1 MRIPLD
7 RRSLAE
13 RSQAGS
19 APGSLAR
26 RELDEAAYTDGM
38 RPILHVRPEPP
49 GILPPR
55 RPGRAAFIGGLL
67 LKLSE
72 RIVAGDTV
80 VFGDDQDPTTFY
92 LLPDRI
98 RLRTE
103 EDGEPS
109 FLFVTYPSEGAGDD
123 AFGADPQ
130 GLLRLRLVADVTPER
145 KQRVREALR
154 RRLMRLAEMGRIDR
168 TLIAEPRLCAPSWAG
183 GRVRLHLDD
192 GAVTGRVIASD
203 PIDEPA
209 ELGATLDVQLG
220 AHAAA
225 VQAAL
230 AAGSASCR
238 ISISLTYAAR
248 LSASVRMFAD
258 GASIKDDLWRSA
270 RAYRTDRQAN
280 KLVRHSHDLE
290 ELSPAAL
297 RRESAA
303 SDAEVIALVR
313 EDVVAEV
320 VSRHLWLPDTTTGMT
335 TFHVSDDGAERE
347 EPGELLAPD
356 QLAHLAHDR
365 FVKRVK
371 EAFFEG
377 EPSAGPPLPADE
389 LRLREDDAAGEALE
403 AEVWDGIVWR
413 VHESSTPL
421 GQVVPE
427 AVRPRGMYHA
437 QSTGSFYS
445 ARAGEPGFLIHVRAL
460 VVVRGEWSKAWLYLR
475 ARGEP
480 SGAIASFSFSKKRRG
495 AALWVRPSLA
505 EPTDGYE
512 YRVVWRAETGE
523 VLEGHWR
530 PATAS
535 FLLVHETPRQRWT
548 EVIMRRAAA
557 FGDEL
562 EAIRVDL
569 ECRHRFDAEES
580 NGPMSY
586 DAISPGTATVVA
598 RSAWGEGVQRASFVF
613 TARSEDKASR
623 VWRLRAMEGA
633 ELHYR
638 YTFVYKDG
646 WSTTFPVGGGFTPVG
661 PDRVLRVGEPYS
673 FSVLVLPALRL
684 PEDAERL
691 DVRLVYKDPIIHV
704 QKTAH
709 FVFDEERWGEQR
721 WSAGAMSRG
730 PHRYDVEIVYHL
742 ADGTHLRR
750 TYAQLQDEAL
760 VVRTPDTM
768 DFETRRTRD

>member
-1 MRIPLD
+1 M
-7 RRSLAE
+7 
-13 RSQAGS
+13 
-19 APGSLAR
+19 
-26 RELDEAAYTDGM
+26 
-38 RPILHVRPEPP
+38 
-49 GILPPR
+49 
-55 RPGRAAFIGGLL
+55 

-72 RIVAGDTV
+72 RIVACDSV
-80 VFGDDQDPTTFY
+80 VFGDDQDPTTYY
-92 LLPDRI
+92 LFPDRI
-98 RLRTE
+98 RLRNE

-109 FLFVTYPSEGAGDD
+109 FLFVTYPSEAGE
-123 AFGADPQ
+123 AFGGEPQ
-130 GLLRLRLVADVTPER
+130 GLLRLRLVADMTPER
-145 KQRVREALR
+145 KQRLREVLR
-154 RRLMRLAEMGRIDR
+154 RRLMRLAEMGRLDR

-183 GRVRLHLDD
+183 GRVRLHLDG
-192 GAVTGRVIASD
+192 GAAAGGSPRSVAGRVIASD
-203 PIDEPA
+203 PIDEPI

-225 VQAAL
+225 VQEAL
-230 AAGSASCR
+230 TSGSSSCR
-238 ISISLTYAAR
+238 VSISLSYPAR
-248 LSASVRMFAD
+248 MSTSVRIFAD
-258 GASIKDDLWRSA
+258 GASLKDDLWRSA
-270 RAYRTDRQAN
+270 RAYRIDRQAN
-280 KLVRHSHDLE
+280 KLIRHSHDLE

-303 SDAEVIALVR
+303 SDAEVVALVR
-313 EDVVAEV
+313 EDVLAEV
-320 VSRHLWLPDTTTGMT
+320 VSRHLWVPDVTSGMT
-335 TFHVSDDGAERE
+335 TFHLGDDGVERE
-347 EPGELLAPD
+347 EPGEVLASE

-365 FVKRVK
+365 FTKRVK
-371 EAFFEG
+371 EAYFEPG
-377 EPSAGPPLPADE
+377 AGAGPPLPADE
-389 LRLREDDAAGEALE
+389 LRLHEDDAAGEPLD

-413 VHESSTPL
+413 VHETSVPL
-421 GQVVPE
+421 AKVVPDE
-427 AVRPRGMYHA
+427 VRPRGMYHA

-475 ARGEP
+475 PRGEP
-480 SGAIASFSFSKKRRG
+480 GGPIASFSFSKKKRG
-495 AALWVRPSLA
+495 AALWVRPTLS

-530 PATAS
+530 PGTAS

-548 EVIMRRAAA
+548 EVIMRRAAT

-569 ECRHRFDAEES
+569 ECRQRES
-580 NGPMSY
+580 LDEPNGPMSY
-586 DAISPGTATVVA
+586 DTISPGTATVVP

-613 TARSEDKASR
+613 TGQGEDKASR
-623 VWRLRAMEGA
+623 VWRIRATESA
-633 ELHYR
+633 ELCYR
-638 YTFVYKDG
+638 YTFVYRDG
-646 WSTTFPVGGGFTPVG
+646 WSTTYPVAGGFAPVG
-661 PDRVLRVGEPYS
+661 PDRVLRVGEPHS

-730 PHRYDVEIVYHL
+730 PHRYDAEIVYHL
-742 ADGTHLRR
+742 ADGTHVRR
-750 TYAQLQDEAL
+750 TYAQLHDEAL
-760 VVRTPDTM
+760 VIRTPEAM

>member
-1 MRIPLD
+1 M
-7 RRSLAE
+7 
-13 RSQAGS
+13 
-19 APGSLAR
+19 
-26 RELDEAAYTDGM
+26 
-38 RPILHVRPEPP
+38 
-49 GILPPR
+49 
-55 RPGRAAFIGGLL
+55 

-72 RIVAGDTV
+72 RIVAGDTA

-92 LLPDRI
+92 LFPDRI
-98 RLRTE
+98 RLRSE

-109 FLFVTYPSEGAGDD
+109 FLFVTYPPEGAGDE
-123 AFGADPQ
+123 AFGAEPQ

-145 KQRVREALR
+145 KQRVREILR
-154 RRLMRLAEMGRIDR
+154 RRLVRLAEMGRIDR
-168 TLIAEPRLCAPSWAG
+168 TLVAEPRLCAPSWAG

-192 GAVTGRVIASD
+192 GTVTGKVIASD
-203 PIDEPA
+203 PIDEPM

-220 AHAAA
+220 SRAAA

-230 AAGSASCR
+230 AGGAAGCR
-238 ISISLTYAAR
+238 VSIVLSYAAR
-248 LSASVRMFAD
+248 MSASVRMFAD

-270 RAYRTDRQAN
+270 RAYRIDRQAN
-280 KLVRHSHDLE
+280 KLVRHAHDLE

-303 SDAEVIALVR
+303 SDAEVVALVR
-313 EDVVAEV
+313 EDVIAEV
-320 VSRHLWLPDTTTGMT
+320 VSRHVWVPDMTAGRT
-335 TFHVSDDGAERE
+335 TFHVRDDGTEEE
-347 EPGELLAPD
+347 EPGEVLAPD

-365 FVKRVK
+365 FVKRAK
-371 EAFFEG
+371 EAYFE
-377 EPSAGPPLPADE
+377 PPPPAGPPLPSDE
-389 LRLREDDAAGEALE
+389 LRLREDDASGEALE

-413 VHESSTPL
+413 RHEASHAL
-421 GQVVPE
+421 AQVVPPE
-427 AVRPRGMYHA
+427 VRPRGMYHA

-475 ARGEP
+475 PRGEP
-480 SGAIASFSFSKKRRG
+480 AAAIASFSFSKKRRG
-495 AALWVRPSLA
+495 AALWVRPA
-505 EPTDGYE
+505 PEEPSDGYE

-530 PATAS
+530 PSTAA

-548 EVIMRRAAA
+548 EVIMRRATT

-569 ECRHRFDAEES
+569 ECRQRPES
-580 NGPMSY
+580 DELNGPMSY
-586 DAISPGTATVVA
+586 DAISPGTATVVP

-613 TARSEDKASR
+613 TGKSEDKASR
-623 VWRLRAMEGA
+623 AWRLRAMDGA
-633 ELHYR
+633 ELLYR
-638 YTFVYKDG
+638 YTFIYKDG
-646 WSTTFPVGGGFTPVG
+646 WSTTFPVGGGFASVG
-661 PDRVLRVGEPYS
+661 SDRVLRVGEPYS

-721 WSAGAMSRG
+721 WTAGAMSRG

-760 VVRTPDTM
+760 VVRTPDAM

>member
-1 MRIPLD
+1 M
-7 RRSLAE
+7 
-13 RSQAGS
+13 
-19 APGSLAR
+19 
-26 RELDEAAYTDGM
+26 
-38 RPILHVRPEPP
+38 
-49 GILPPR
+49 
-55 RPGRAAFIGGLL
+55 

-72 RIVAGDTV
+72 RIVAGETA

-92 LLPDRI
+92 LFPDRI
-98 RLRTE
+98 RLRSE

-109 FLFVTYPSEGAGDD
+109 FLFVTYPPEGAE
-123 AFGADPQ
+123 AFGAEPQ
-130 GLLRLRLVADVTPER
+130 GLLRLRLVADVTPEKKEKIR
-145 KQRVREALR
+145 DVLR
-154 RRLMRLAEMGRIDR
+154 RRLARLAGMGRLDR
-168 TLIAEPRLCAPSWAG
+168 TLVPDPRLCAPSWAG

-192 GAVTGRVIASD
+192 GSVSGRVIASD
-203 PIDEPA
+203 PIDEPL

-220 AHAAA
+220 QHAAA

-230 AAGSASCR
+230 ASGSASCR
-238 ISISLTYAAR
+238 VSIALSYAAR

-270 RAYRTDRQAN
+270 RAYRFDQQGN
-280 KLVRHSHDLE
+280 KLVRHAHEVE

-303 SDAEVIALVR
+303 SDAEVVALVR
-313 EDVVAEV
+313 EDVIAEV
-320 VSRHLWLPDTTTGMT
+320 VSRHLWVPDMTSGMT
-335 TFHVSDDGAERE
+335 TFHVADDGSE
-347 EPGELLAPD
+347 EEEAGEVLAPG

-365 FVKRVK
+365 FMKRAR
-371 EAFFEG
+371 ETYFE
-377 EPSAGPPLPADE
+377 PTSAAGPSLPPDE
-389 LRLREDDAAGEALE
+389 LRLREDDSAGEALE

-413 VHESSTPL
+413 LHERSLPL
-421 GQVVPE
+421 AEVVPP

-445 ARAGEPGFLIHVRAL
+445 ARSGEPGFLIHVRAL

-475 ARGEP
+475 PRGEP
-480 SGAIASFSFSKKRRG
+480 AGAIASFSFSKKRRG
-495 AALWVRPSLA
+495 AALWVRPSLE
-505 EPTDGYE
+505 EPADGYE
-512 YRVVWRAETGE
+512 YRVVWRAESGE

-530 PATAS
+530 PSTAS

-548 EVIMRRAAA
+548 EVIMRRAAT

-569 ECRHRFDAEES
+569 ESRQRADLDDS

-586 DAISPGTATVVA
+586 DAISPGTATVVP
-598 RSAWGEGVQRASFVF
+598 RSAWGEGAQRATFVF
-613 TARSEDKASR
+613 MARAEEKGSR
-623 VWRLRAMEGA
+623 VWRFRAMDGA
-633 ELHYR
+633 ELFYR
-638 YTFVYKDG
+638 YTFIYRDG
-646 WSTTFPVGGGFTPVG
+646 WSTTYPAGGGFAVVG

-691 DVRLVYKDPIIHV
+691 DVRLVYKDPILHV

-721 WSAGAMSRG
+721 WTAGTMSRG

-760 VVRTPDTM
+760 VVRTPEAM
-768 DFETRRTRD
+768 DFETRRGRD

>member
-1 MRIPLD
+1 
-7 RRSLAE
+7 
-13 RSQAGS
+13 
-19 APGSLAR
+19 
-26 RELDEAAYTDGM
+26 
-38 RPILHVRPEPP
+38 
-49 GILPPR
+49 
-55 RPGRAAFIGGLL
+55 L

-72 RIVAGDTV
+72 RIVASDTV

-92 LLPDRI
+92 LFPDRI
-98 RLRTE
+98 RLRNE

-109 FLFVTYPSEGAGDD
+109 FLFVTYPREGEGAGEDG
-123 AFGADPQ
+123 FGAEPQ
-130 GLLRLRLVADVTPER
+130 GLLRLRLVADVDPER
-145 KQRVREALR
+145 KQRVREVLR
-154 RRLMRLAEMGRIDR
+154 RRLVRLAEMGRIDR
-168 TLIAEPRLCAPSWAG
+168 TLVAEPRLCAPSWAG

-192 GAVTGRVIASD
+192 GTVTGRVIASD
-203 PIDEPA
+203 PVDEPV

-220 AHAAA
+220 SHAAA

-230 AAGSASCR
+230 ASGSASCR
-238 ISISLTYAAR
+238 VSISLPYPAR
-248 LSASVRMFAD
+248 MSASVRMFAD

-270 RAYRTDRQAN
+270 RAYRIDRQSN

-303 SDAEVIALVR
+303 SDAEVVALVR
-313 EDVVAEV
+313 EDVIAEV
-320 VSRHLWLPDTTTGMT
+320 VSRHMWVPDITTGRT
-335 TFHVSDDGAERE
+335 TFHVADDGTERE
-347 EPGELLAPD
+347 EPGEVIAPSE
-356 QLAHLAHDR
+356 LAHLAHDR
-365 FVKRVK
+365 FVKRAKDVYFER
-371 EAFFEG
+371 EAT
-377 EPSAGPPLPADE
+377 AGPPLPADE
-389 LRLREDDAAGEALE
+389 RRLHEDDAAGEPLD

-413 VHESSTPL
+413 VHEASVPL
-421 GQVVPE
+421 GRVVPPE
-427 AVRPRGMYHA
+427 VRPRGMYHA

-475 ARGEP
+475 PRGEP
-480 SGAIASFSFSKKRRG
+480 GGAIASFSFSKKRRG
-495 AALWVRPSLA
+495 AALWVRPTLA
-505 EPTDGYE
+505 EPADGYE

-548 EVIMRRAAA
+548 EVIMRRAAT

-569 ECRHRFDAEES
+569 ECRHRFDPEDS

-586 DAISPGTATVVA
+586 DAIQPGTATVVA
-598 RSAWGEGVQRASFVF
+598 RSAWGDGVQRSSFVF
-613 TARSEDKASR
+613 TAKSEDKASR
-623 VWRLRAMEGA
+623 VWRLRAMDGA
-633 ELHYR
+633 ELFYR
-638 YTFVYKDG
+638 YTFIYKDG
-646 WSTTFPVGGGFTPVG
+646 WSTTYPVAGGFAPVSS
-661 PDRVLRVGEPYS
+661 DRVLRVGEPYS

-721 WSAGAMSRG
+721 WTAGAMSRG

-742 ADGTHLRR
+742 ADGTHVRR
-750 TYAQLQDEAL
+750 TFAQLQDEAL
-760 VVRTPDTM
+760 VVRTPEAM
-768 DFETRRTRD
+768 EFETRRARD

>member
-1 MRIPLD
+1 
-7 RRSLAE
+7 
-13 RSQAGS
+13 
-19 APGSLAR
+19 
-26 RELDEAAYTDGM
+26 
-38 RPILHVRPEPP
+38 
-49 GILPPR
+49 
-55 RPGRAAFIGGLL
+55 L

-72 RIVAGDTV
+72 RIVCGDTV
-80 VFGDDQDPTTFY
+80 VFGDDQDPTTYY
-92 LLPDRI
+92 LFPDRI
-98 RLRTE
+98 RLRNE
-103 EDGEPS
+103 EGGEPS
-109 FLFVTYPSEGAGDD
+109 FLLVTYPSEAGD
-123 AFGADPQ
+123 AFGAEPQ
-130 GLLRLRLVADVTPER
+130 GLLRLRLVADMTAER
-145 KQRVREALR
+145 KQRLRDVLR
-154 RRLMRLAEMGRIDR
+154 RRLVRLAEMGRLDR
-168 TLIAEPRLCAPSWAG
+168 TLVAGPRLCAPSWAG
-183 GRVRLHLDD
+183 GRVRLELDD

-203 PIDEPA
+203 PVDEPI
-209 ELGATLDVQLG
+209 ELGSTLDVQLG
-220 AHAAA
+220 SHAAA

-230 AAGSASCR
+230 ASGRSSCR
-238 ISISLTYAAR
+238 VSISLSYPAR
-248 LSASVRMFAD
+248 MSASVRMFAD

-270 RAYRTDRQAN
+270 RAYRIDRQAN
-280 KLVRHSHDLE
+280 KLVRHSHELE

-303 SDAEVIALVR
+303 SDAEVVALVR
-313 EDVVAEV
+313 EDVIAEV
-320 VSRHLWLPDTTTGMT
+320 VSRHLWVPDVTSGRTTL
-335 TFHVSDDGAERE
+335 HLKDDGTERE
-347 EPGELLAPD
+347 EPGEVLAPE

-371 EAFFEG
+371 EAYV
-377 EPSAGPPLPADE
+377 EPPGGPGPVLPPDE
-389 LRLREDDAAGEALE
+389 ARLREDDAAGEALE

-413 VHESSTPL
+413 VHEASTPL
-421 GQVVPE
+421 AQVVPE
-427 AVRPRGMYHA
+427 EVRPRGTYHA

-475 ARGEP
+475 PRGEP
-480 SGAIASFSFSKKRRG
+480 GGPIASFSFSKRKRG
-495 AALWVRPSLA
+495 AALWVRPTRS

-530 PATAS
+530 PGTAS
-535 FLLVHETPRQRWT
+535 FLLVAETPRQRWT
-548 EVIMRRAAA
+548 EVIMRRTTA

-569 ECRHRFDAEES
+569 ECRQRESSPEEP

-586 DAISPGTATVVA
+586 DTISPGTSTVVP

-613 TARSEDKASR
+613 TGQGEDKASR
-623 VWRLRAMEGA
+623 AWRIRAMDNA
-633 ELHYR
+633 ELFYR
-638 YTFVYKDG
+638 YTFVYRDG
-646 WSTTFPVGGGFTPVG
+646 WSTTYPVAGGFTPVG
-661 PDRVLRVGEPYS
+661 PDRVLRVGEPHS

-691 DVRLVYKDPIIHV
+691 DVRLVYKDPIINV
-704 QKTAH
+704 QKAAH

-730 PHRYDVEIVYHL
+730 PHRYDVEIVYHF

-760 VVRTPDTM
+760 VIRTPEAM